1 MPQLPS
7 EIWRRRIDSEY
18 NQLRSRGFDFDVS
31 QDRTEY
37 TFRIT
42 GDALCVK
49 GGALVPISSHE
60 VFLRLKREYPYAG
73 GFELVWKTPIFHPNI
88 DEKGKVCIRLVNLW
102 AASQTVSSIVDA
114 LSQLLENPNSVSP
127 LNYEAAQY
135 YLENPKGKSGPAA
148 RPSRPKIIG

>member
-1 MPQLPS
+1 MPQLPA
-7 EIWRRRIDSEY
+7 EIWKRRIESEY

-31 QDRTEY
+31 TDHTEY
-37 TFRIT
+37 SFRIL
-42 GDALCVK
+42 GDALCVQA
-49 GGALVPISSHE
+49 GNIVPISRHE

-102 AASQTVSSIVDA
+102 AAGQTVANIVDA
-114 LSQLLENPNSVSP
+114 LAQLLENPNPDSP

-135 YLENPKGKSGPAA
+135 YIENPKGKSGPAA
-148 RPSRPKIIG
+148 RPSRPKIVS